1 MQRFRLILEFC
12 DHSRFPPPLCA
23 ITYPYIL
30 YKNLTKLRKCLPTLS
45 TNCPKIKGHAQSTT
59 DVEVG
64 RNAEG
69 SKTSQ
74 SSTKTSAK
82 VFDMR
87 YLPMLEVNGSPVKGW
102 ERSMVTEFYNENKG
116 KQGCWQCKWKKM
128 FDPVTRL

>member
-74 SSTKTSAK
+74 SSTKTSGKKYTTFTYTLNRKLGLTMTFLAK
-82 VFDMR
+82 IIVSR
-87 YLPMLEVNGSPVKGW
+87 K
-102 ERSMVTEFYNENKG
+102 
-116 KQGCWQCKWKKM
+116 KQMTSIKANFW
-128 FDPVTRL
+128 LS